1 MNPKKIVSL
10 VLAFSMTVCLCACS
24 KTDSKEYIAVIAKAV
39 NSDFWHNVNNGVL
52 SAATEYNVTV
62 TFEGPENE
70 ENYYAQNS
78 LIENAVKNGA
88 DAIVLSAI
96 DYNNSVA
103 TVNAAVREGVK
114 VIAIDSDVNSDA
126 VSLFIG
132 TDNIAAGKEAGKAAV
147 DGFSADS
154 EIIIGLVNYNAN
166 TDNGNQREKGF
177 REVTLLGQNVNS
189 YSFEKDGV
197 TVNFPMLLEKVAN
210 EAPNMRIRFVTSHP
224 KDMSDETLRVI
235 AAHNNICKY
244 IHLPAQSGSS
254 KILKVMNRKYTRE
267 WYLDRIAAIR
277 RIVPDCAISTDL
289 FCGFHSETEEDYQET
304 LSLMREVGYDSAYL
318 FKYSE
323 RPGTYAAKHLEDDV
337 PEDVKVRRLQGM
349 IDLQNKLS
357 EESNKRDI
365 GKTFEVLVEGF
376 SKRSREQLF
385 GRTSQNKVVIFDK
398 GDYKV
403 GQFVNVRVTGATS
416 ATLFGEPISE

>member
-96 DYNNSVA
+96 DYNNSVE

-132 TDNIAAGKEAGKAAV
+132 TDNIAAGKETGKAAV

-177 REVTLLGQNVNS
+177 REYIG
-189 YSFEKDGV
+189 
-197 TVNFPMLLEKVAN
+197 TVSNA
-210 EAPNMRIRFVTSHP
+210 
-224 KDMSDETLRVI
+224 
-235 AAHNNICKY
+235 
-244 IHLPAQSGSS
+244 
-254 KILKVMNRKYTRE
+254 
-267 WYLDRIAAIR
+267 RIAASVTAESNEKSATAAAEKLLR
-277 RIVPDCAISTDL
+277 QNPRINVIV
-289 FCGFHSETEEDYQET
+289 GFNEWMT
-304 LSLMREVGYDSAYL
+304 LGVGNAVKNLGLS
-318 FKYSE
+318 K
-323 RPGTYAAKHLEDDV
+323 
-337 PEDVKVRRLQGM
+337 KVRSVGFDSNLISVGM
-349 IDLQNKLS
+349 LETGEMDALIVQNPFAIGYLGVEKAAALIS
-357 EESNKRDI
+357 GES
-365 GKTFEVLVEGF
+365 LP
-376 SKRSREQLF
+376 SREIY
-385 GRTSQNKVVIFDK
+385 TDVTTVTKENIFDNDIQK
-398 GDYKV
+398 I
-403 GQFVNVRVTGATS
+403 
-416 ATLFGEPISE
+416 LFRFQ

>member
-78 LIENAVKNGA
+78 LIEDAVKNGA

-177 REVTLLGQNVNS
+177 REYIG
-189 YSFEKDGV
+189 
-197 TVNFPMLLEKVAN
+197 TVSNA
-210 EAPNMRIRFVTSHP
+210 
-224 KDMSDETLRVI
+224 
-235 AAHNNICKY
+235 
-244 IHLPAQSGSS
+244 
-254 KILKVMNRKYTRE
+254 
-267 WYLDRIAAIR
+267 RIAASVTAESNEESATAAAEKLLKQNP
-277 RIVPDCAISTDL
+277 RINVIV
-289 FCGFHSETEEDYQET
+289 GFNEWMT
-304 LSLMREVGYDSAYL
+304 LGVGNAVKNLGLS
-318 FKYSE
+318 K
-323 RPGTYAAKHLEDDV
+323 
-337 PEDVKVRRLQGM
+337 KVRSVGFDSNLISVGM
-349 IDLQNKLS
+349 LETGEMDALIVQNPFAIGYLGIEKAAALIS
-357 EESNKRDI
+357 GES
-365 GKTFEVLVEGF
+365 LP
-376 SKRSREQLF
+376 SREIY
-385 GRTSQNKVVIFDK
+385 TDVTTVTKENIFDNDIQK
-398 GDYKV
+398 I
-403 GQFVNVRVTGATS
+403 
-416 ATLFGEPISE
+416 LFRFQ

>member
-154 EIIIGLVNYNAN
+154 ELIFGLVYYNAN

-177 REVTLLGQNVNS
+177 REYIG
-189 YSFEKDGV
+189 
-197 TVNFPMLLEKVAN
+197 TVSNA
-210 EAPNMRIRFVTSHP
+210 
-224 KDMSDETLRVI
+224 
-235 AAHNNICKY
+235 
-244 IHLPAQSGSS
+244 
-254 KILKVMNRKYTRE
+254 
-267 WYLDRIAAIR
+267 RIAASVTAESNEKSATAAAEKLLKQNP
-277 RIVPDCAISTDL
+277 RINVIV
-289 FCGFHSETEEDYQET
+289 GFNEWMT
-304 LSLMREVGYDSAYL
+304 LGVGNAVKNLGLS
-318 FKYSE
+318 K
-323 RPGTYAAKHLEDDV
+323 
-337 PEDVKVRRLQGM
+337 KVRSVGFDSNLISVGM
-349 IDLQNKLS
+349 LETGEMDALIVQNPFAIGYLGFEKAAALIS
-357 EESNKRDI
+357 GES
-365 GKTFEVLVEGF
+365 LP
-376 SKRSREQLF
+376 SREIY
-385 GRTSQNKVVIFDK
+385 TDVTTVTKENIFDNDIQK
-398 GDYKV
+398 I
-403 GQFVNVRVTGATS
+403 
-416 ATLFGEPISE
+416 LFRFQ

>member
-96 DYNNSVA
+96 DYNNSVD

-177 REVTLLGQNVNS
+177 REYIG
-189 YSFEKDGV
+189 
-197 TVNFPMLLEKVAN
+197 TVSNA
-210 EAPNMRIRFVTSHP
+210 
-224 KDMSDETLRVI
+224 
-235 AAHNNICKY
+235 
-244 IHLPAQSGSS
+244 
-254 KILKVMNRKYTRE
+254 
-267 WYLDRIAAIR
+267 RIAASVTAESNEKSATAAAEKLLKQNP
-277 RIVPDCAISTDL
+277 RINVIV
-289 FCGFHSETEEDYQET
+289 GFNEWMT
-304 LSLMREVGYDSAYL
+304 LGVGNAVKNLGLS
-318 FKYSE
+318 K
-323 RPGTYAAKHLEDDV
+323 
-337 PEDVKVRRLQGM
+337 KVRSVGFDSNLISVGM
-349 IDLQNKLS
+349 LETGEMDALIVQNPFAIGYLGIEKAAALISGESLPSS
-357 EESNKRDI
+357 EIYTDVTTVTKEN
-365 GKTFEVLVEGF
+365 
-376 SKRSREQLF
+376 
-385 GRTSQNKVVIFDK
+385 IFDNDIQK
-398 GDYKV
+398 I
-403 GQFVNVRVTGATS
+403 
-416 ATLFGEPISE
+416 LFRFQ

>member
-177 REVTLLGQNVNS
+177 REYIG
-189 YSFEKDGV
+189 
-197 TVNFPMLLEKVAN
+197 TVSNA
-210 EAPNMRIRFVTSHP
+210 
-224 KDMSDETLRVI
+224 
-235 AAHNNICKY
+235 
-244 IHLPAQSGSS
+244 
-254 KILKVMNRKYTRE
+254 
-267 WYLDRIAAIR
+267 RIAASVTAESNEESATAAAEKLLKQNP
-277 RIVPDCAISTDL
+277 RINVIV
-289 FCGFHSETEEDYQET
+289 GFNEWMT
-304 LSLMREVGYDSAYL
+304 LGVGNAVKNLGLS
-318 FKYSE
+318 K
-323 RPGTYAAKHLEDDV
+323 
-337 PEDVKVRRLQGM
+337 KVRSVGFDSNLISVGM
-349 IDLQNKLS
+349 LETGEMDALIVQNPFAIGYLGIEKAAALIS
-357 EESNKRDI
+357 GES
-365 GKTFEVLVEGF
+365 LP
-376 SKRSREQLF
+376 SREIY
-385 GRTSQNKVVIFDK
+385 TDVTTVTKENIFDNDIQK
-398 GDYKV
+398 I
-403 GQFVNVRVTGATS
+403 
-416 ATLFGEPISE
+416 LFRFQ

>member
-96 DYNNSVA
+96 DSNNSFA

-177 REVTLLGQNVNS
+177 REYIG
-189 YSFEKDGV
+189 
-197 TVNFPMLLEKVAN
+197 TVSNA
-210 EAPNMRIRFVTSHP
+210 
-224 KDMSDETLRVI
+224 
-235 AAHNNICKY
+235 
-244 IHLPAQSGSS
+244 
-254 KILKVMNRKYTRE
+254 
-267 WYLDRIAAIR
+267 RIAASVTAESNEKSATAAAER
-277 RIVPDCAISTDL
+277 LLRQNPRINVIV
-289 FCGFHSETEEDYQET
+289 GFNEWMT
-304 LSLMREVGYDSAYL
+304 LGVGNAVKNLGLS
-318 FKYSE
+318 K
-323 RPGTYAAKHLEDDV
+323 
-337 PEDVKVRRLQGM
+337 KVRSVGFDSNLISVGM
-349 IDLQNKLS
+349 LETGEMDALIVQNPFAIGYLGIEKAAALIS
-357 EESNKRDI
+357 GES
-365 GKTFEVLVEGF
+365 LP
-376 SKRSREQLF
+376 SREIY
-385 GRTSQNKVVIFDK
+385 TDVTTVTKENIFDNDIQK
-398 GDYKV
+398 I
-403 GQFVNVRVTGATS
+403 
-416 ATLFGEPISE
+416 LFRFQ

>member
-96 DYNNSVA
+96 DYNNSIA

-177 REVTLLGQNVNS
+177 REYIG
-189 YSFEKDGV
+189 
-197 TVNFPMLLEKVAN
+197 TVSNA
-210 EAPNMRIRFVTSHP
+210 
-224 KDMSDETLRVI
+224 
-235 AAHNNICKY
+235 
-244 IHLPAQSGSS
+244 
-254 KILKVMNRKYTRE
+254 
-267 WYLDRIAAIR
+267 RIAASVTAESNEESATAAAEKLLKQNP
-277 RIVPDCAISTDL
+277 RINVIV
-289 FCGFHSETEEDYQET
+289 GFNEWMT
-304 LSLMREVGYDSAYL
+304 LGVGNAVKNLGLS
-318 FKYSE
+318 K
-323 RPGTYAAKHLEDDV
+323 
-337 PEDVKVRRLQGM
+337 KVRSVGFDSNLISVGM
-349 IDLQNKLS
+349 LETGEMDALIVQNPFAIGYLGVEKAAALIS
-357 EESNKRDI
+357 GES
-365 GKTFEVLVEGF
+365 LP
-376 SKRSREQLF
+376 SREIY
-385 GRTSQNKVVIFDK
+385 TDVTTVTKENIFDNDIQK
-398 GDYKV
+398 I
-403 GQFVNVRVTGATS
+403 
-416 ATLFGEPISE
+416 LFRFQ

>member
-96 DYNNSVA
+96 DYNNSVD
-103 TVNAAVREGVK
+103 TVNAAVRAGVK

-177 REVTLLGQNVNS
+177 RE
-189 YSFEKDGV
+189 YID
-197 TVNFPMLLEKVAN
+197 TVSNA
-210 EAPNMRIRFVTSHP
+210 
-224 KDMSDETLRVI
+224 
-235 AAHNNICKY
+235 
-244 IHLPAQSGSS
+244 
-254 KILKVMNRKYTRE
+254 
-267 WYLDRIAAIR
+267 RIAASVTAESNEESATAAAEKLLKQNP
-277 RIVPDCAISTDL
+277 RINVIV
-289 FCGFHSETEEDYQET
+289 GFNEWMT
-304 LSLMREVGYDSAYL
+304 LGVGNAVKNLGLS
-318 FKYSE
+318 K
-323 RPGTYAAKHLEDDV
+323 
-337 PEDVKVRRLQGM
+337 KVRSVGFDSNLISVGM
-349 IDLQNKLS
+349 LETGEMDALIVQNPFAIGYLGIEKAAALIS
-357 EESNKRDI
+357 GES
-365 GKTFEVLVEGF
+365 LP
-376 SKRSREQLF
+376 SREIY
-385 GRTSQNKVVIFDK
+385 TDVTTVTKENIFDNDIQK
-398 GDYKV
+398 I
-403 GQFVNVRVTGATS
+403 
-416 ATLFGEPISE
+416 LFRFQ

>member
-96 DYNNSVA
+96 DYNNSVD

-177 REVTLLGQNVNS
+177 REYIG
-189 YSFEKDGV
+189 
-197 TVNFPMLLEKVAN
+197 TVSNA
-210 EAPNMRIRFVTSHP
+210 
-224 KDMSDETLRVI
+224 
-235 AAHNNICKY
+235 
-244 IHLPAQSGSS
+244 
-254 KILKVMNRKYTRE
+254 
-267 WYLDRIAAIR
+267 RIAASVTAESNEKSATAAAEKLLKQNP
-277 RIVPDCAISTDL
+277 RINVIV
-289 FCGFHSETEEDYQET
+289 GFNEWMT
-304 LSLMREVGYDSAYL
+304 LGVGNAVKNLGLS
-318 FKYSE
+318 K
-323 RPGTYAAKHLEDDV
+323 
-337 PEDVKVRRLQGM
+337 KVRSVGFDSNLISVGM
-349 IDLQNKLS
+349 LETGEMDALIVQNPFAIGYLGVEKAAALIS
-357 EESNKRDI
+357 GES
-365 GKTFEVLVEGF
+365 LP
-376 SKRSREQLF
+376 SREIY
-385 GRTSQNKVVIFDK
+385 TDVTTVTKENIFDNDIQK
-398 GDYKV
+398 I
-403 GQFVNVRVTGATS
+403 
-416 ATLFGEPISE
+416 LFRFQ

>member
-39 NSDFWHNVNNGVL
+39 NSDFWHKVNKGVL

-177 REVTLLGQNVNS
+177 REYIG
-189 YSFEKDGV
+189 
-197 TVNFPMLLEKVAN
+197 TVSNA
-210 EAPNMRIRFVTSHP
+210 
-224 KDMSDETLRVI
+224 
-235 AAHNNICKY
+235 
-244 IHLPAQSGSS
+244 
-254 KILKVMNRKYTRE
+254 
-267 WYLDRIAAIR
+267 RIAASVTAESNEKSATAAAEKLLKQNP
-277 RIVPDCAISTDL
+277 RINVIV
-289 FCGFHSETEEDYQET
+289 GFNEWMT
-304 LSLMREVGYDSAYL
+304 LGVGNAVKNLGLS
-318 FKYSE
+318 K
-323 RPGTYAAKHLEDDV
+323 
-337 PEDVKVRRLQGM
+337 KVRSVGFDSNLISVGM
-349 IDLQNKLS
+349 LETGEMDALIVQNPFAIGYLGIEKAAALIS
-357 EESNKRDI
+357 GES
-365 GKTFEVLVEGF
+365 LP
-376 SKRSREQLF
+376 SREIY
-385 GRTSQNKVVIFDK
+385 TDVTTVTKENIFDNDIQK
-398 GDYKV
+398 I
-403 GQFVNVRVTGATS
+403 
-416 ATLFGEPISE
+416 LFRFQ

>member
-96 DYNNSVA
+96 DYNNSVD
-103 TVNAAVREGVK
+103 TVNAAVRAGVK

-177 REVTLLGQNVNS
+177 REYIG
-189 YSFEKDGV
+189 
-197 TVNFPMLLEKVAN
+197 TVSNA
-210 EAPNMRIRFVTSHP
+210 
-224 KDMSDETLRVI
+224 
-235 AAHNNICKY
+235 
-244 IHLPAQSGSS
+244 
-254 KILKVMNRKYTRE
+254 
-267 WYLDRIAAIR
+267 RIAASVTAESNEKSATAAAEKLLKQNP
-277 RIVPDCAISTDL
+277 RINVIV
-289 FCGFHSETEEDYQET
+289 GFNEWMT
-304 LSLMREVGYDSAYL
+304 LGVGNAVKNLGLS
-318 FKYSE
+318 K
-323 RPGTYAAKHLEDDV
+323 
-337 PEDVKVRRLQGM
+337 KVRSVGFDSNLISVGM
-349 IDLQNKLS
+349 LETGEMDALIVQNPFAIGYLGIEKAAALIS
-357 EESNKRDI
+357 GES
-365 GKTFEVLVEGF
+365 LP
-376 SKRSREQLF
+376 SREIY
-385 GRTSQNKVVIFDK
+385 TDVTTVTKENIFDNDIQK
-398 GDYKV
+398 I
-403 GQFVNVRVTGATS
+403 
-416 ATLFGEPISE
+416 LFRFQ

>member
-10 VLAFSMTVCLCACS
+10 VLAFSMTVCLCACA

-177 REVTLLGQNVNS
+177 REYIG
-189 YSFEKDGV
+189 
-197 TVNFPMLLEKVAN
+197 TVSNA
-210 EAPNMRIRFVTSHP
+210 
-224 KDMSDETLRVI
+224 
-235 AAHNNICKY
+235 
-244 IHLPAQSGSS
+244 
-254 KILKVMNRKYTRE
+254 
-267 WYLDRIAAIR
+267 RIAASVTAESNEKSATAAAEKLLKQNP
-277 RIVPDCAISTDL
+277 RINVIV
-289 FCGFHSETEEDYQET
+289 GFNEWMT
-304 LSLMREVGYDSAYL
+304 LGVGNAVKNLGLS
-318 FKYSE
+318 K
-323 RPGTYAAKHLEDDV
+323 
-337 PEDVKVRRLQGM
+337 KVRSVGFDSNLISVGM
-349 IDLQNKLS
+349 LETGEMDALIVQNPFAIGYLGIEKAAALIS
-357 EESNKRDI
+357 GES
-365 GKTFEVLVEGF
+365 LP
-376 SKRSREQLF
+376 SREIY
-385 GRTSQNKVVIFDK
+385 TDVTTVTKENIFDNDIQK
-398 GDYKV
+398 I
-403 GQFVNVRVTGATS
+403 
-416 ATLFGEPISE
+416 LFRFQ

>member
-96 DYNNSVA
+96 DYNNSVD

-177 REVTLLGQNVNS
+177 REYIG
-189 YSFEKDGV
+189 
-197 TVNFPMLLEKVAN
+197 TVSNA
-210 EAPNMRIRFVTSHP
+210 
-224 KDMSDETLRVI
+224 
-235 AAHNNICKY
+235 
-244 IHLPAQSGSS
+244 
-254 KILKVMNRKYTRE
+254 
-267 WYLDRIAAIR
+267 RIAASVTAESNEESATAAAEKLLKQNP
-277 RIVPDCAISTDL
+277 RINVIV
-289 FCGFHSETEEDYQET
+289 GFNEWMT
-304 LSLMREVGYDSAYL
+304 LGVGNAVKNLGLS
-318 FKYSE
+318 K
-323 RPGTYAAKHLEDDV
+323 
-337 PEDVKVRRLQGM
+337 KVRSVGFDSNLISVGM
-349 IDLQNKLS
+349 LETGEMDALIVQNPFAIGYLGVEKAAALISGESLPSS
-357 EESNKRDI
+357 EIYTDVTTVTKEN
-365 GKTFEVLVEGF
+365 
-376 SKRSREQLF
+376 
-385 GRTSQNKVVIFDK
+385 IFDNDIQK
-398 GDYKV
+398 I
-403 GQFVNVRVTGATS
+403 
-416 ATLFGEPISE
+416 LFRFQ

>member
-177 REVTLLGQNVNS
+177 REYIG
-189 YSFEKDGV
+189 
-197 TVNFPMLLEKVAN
+197 TVSNA
-210 EAPNMRIRFVTSHP
+210 
-224 KDMSDETLRVI
+224 
-235 AAHNNICKY
+235 
-244 IHLPAQSGSS
+244 
-254 KILKVMNRKYTRE
+254 
-267 WYLDRIAAIR
+267 RIAASVTAESNEESATAAAEKLLKQNP
-277 RIVPDCAISTDL
+277 RINVIV
-289 FCGFHSETEEDYQET
+289 GFNEWMT
-304 LSLMREVGYDSAYL
+304 LGVGNAVKNLGLS
-318 FKYSE
+318 K
-323 RPGTYAAKHLEDDV
+323 
-337 PEDVKVRRLQGM
+337 KVRSVGFDSNLISVGM
-349 IDLQNKLS
+349 LEMGEMDALIVQNPFAIGYLGVEKAAALIS
-357 EESNKRDI
+357 GES
-365 GKTFEVLVEGF
+365 LP
-376 SKRSREQLF
+376 SREIY
-385 GRTSQNKVVIFDK
+385 TDVTTVTKENIFDNDIQK
-398 GDYKV
+398 I
-403 GQFVNVRVTGATS
+403 
-416 ATLFGEPISE
+416 LFRFQ

>member
-24 KTDSKEYIAVIAKAV
+24 KTDLKEYIAVIAKAV

-96 DYNNSVA
+96 DYNNSVD

-177 REVTLLGQNVNS
+177 REYIG
-189 YSFEKDGV
+189 
-197 TVNFPMLLEKVAN
+197 TVSNA
-210 EAPNMRIRFVTSHP
+210 
-224 KDMSDETLRVI
+224 
-235 AAHNNICKY
+235 
-244 IHLPAQSGSS
+244 
-254 KILKVMNRKYTRE
+254 
-267 WYLDRIAAIR
+267 RIAASVTAESNEKSATAAAEKLLKQNP
-277 RIVPDCAISTDL
+277 RINVIV
-289 FCGFHSETEEDYQET
+289 GFNEWMT
-304 LSLMREVGYDSAYL
+304 LGVGNAVKNLGLS
-318 FKYSE
+318 K
-323 RPGTYAAKHLEDDV
+323 
-337 PEDVKVRRLQGM
+337 KVRSVGFDSNLISVGM
-349 IDLQNKLS
+349 LETGEMDALIVQNPFAIGYLGVEKATALIS
-357 EESNKRDI
+357 GES
-365 GKTFEVLVEGF
+365 LP
-376 SKRSREQLF
+376 SREIY
-385 GRTSQNKVVIFDK
+385 TDVTTVTKENIFDNDIQK
-398 GDYKV
+398 I
-403 GQFVNVRVTGATS
+403 
-416 ATLFGEPISE
+416 LFRFQ

>member
-96 DYNNSVA
+96 DSNNSVA
-103 TVNAAVREGVK
+103 TVNAAVRAGVK

-177 REVTLLGQNVNS
+177 REYIG
-189 YSFEKDGV
+189 
-197 TVNFPMLLEKVAN
+197 TVSNA
-210 EAPNMRIRFVTSHP
+210 
-224 KDMSDETLRVI
+224 
-235 AAHNNICKY
+235 
-244 IHLPAQSGSS
+244 
-254 KILKVMNRKYTRE
+254 
-267 WYLDRIAAIR
+267 RIAASVTAESNEKSATAAAEKLLKQNP
-277 RIVPDCAISTDL
+277 RINVIV
-289 FCGFHSETEEDYQET
+289 GFNEWMT
-304 LSLMREVGYDSAYL
+304 LGVGNAVKNLGLS
-318 FKYSE
+318 K
-323 RPGTYAAKHLEDDV
+323 
-337 PEDVKVRRLQGM
+337 KVRSVGFDSNLISVGM
-349 IDLQNKLS
+349 LETGEMDALIVQNPFAIGYLGIEKAAALIS
-357 EESNKRDI
+357 GES
-365 GKTFEVLVEGF
+365 LP
-376 SKRSREQLF
+376 SREIY
-385 GRTSQNKVVIFDK
+385 TDVTTVTKENIFDNDIQK
-398 GDYKV
+398 I
-403 GQFVNVRVTGATS
+403 
-416 ATLFGEPISE
+416 LFRFQ

>member
-1 MNPKKIVSL
+1 MSFKKIISL
-10 VLAFSMTVCLCACS
+10 ILAFSMTVCLCACS

-70 ENYYAQNS
+70 ENYYAQNA
-78 LIENAVKNGA
+78 LIEAAVKNGA

-96 DYNNSVA
+96 DYNNSVD

-177 REVTLLGQNVNS
+177 REYIG
-189 YSFEKDGV
+189 
-197 TVNFPMLLEKVAN
+197 TVSNA
-210 EAPNMRIRFVTSHP
+210 
-224 KDMSDETLRVI
+224 
-235 AAHNNICKY
+235 
-244 IHLPAQSGSS
+244 
-254 KILKVMNRKYTRE
+254 
-267 WYLDRIAAIR
+267 RIAASVTAESNEESATAAAEKLLKQNP
-277 RIVPDCAISTDL
+277 RINVIV
-289 FCGFHSETEEDYQET
+289 GFNEWMT
-304 LSLMREVGYDSAYL
+304 LGVGNAVKNLGLS
-318 FKYSE
+318 K
-323 RPGTYAAKHLEDDV
+323 
-337 PEDVKVRRLQGM
+337 KVRSVGFDSNLISVGM
-349 IDLQNKLS
+349 LETGEMDALIVQNPFAIGYLGVEKAAALIS
-357 EESNKRDI
+357 GES
-365 GKTFEVLVEGF
+365 LP
-376 SKRSREQLF
+376 SREIY
-385 GRTSQNKVVIFDK
+385 TDVTTVTKENIFDNDIQK
-398 GDYKV
+398 I
-403 GQFVNVRVTGATS
+403 
-416 ATLFGEPISE
+416 LFRFQ

>member
-177 REVTLLGQNVNS
+177 REYIG
-189 YSFEKDGV
+189 
-197 TVNFPMLLEKVAN
+197 TVSNA
-210 EAPNMRIRFVTSHP
+210 
-224 KDMSDETLRVI
+224 
-235 AAHNNICKY
+235 
-244 IHLPAQSGSS
+244 
-254 KILKVMNRKYTRE
+254 
-267 WYLDRIAAIR
+267 RIAASVTAESNEKSATAAAEKLLR
-277 RIVPDCAISTDL
+277 QNPRINVIV
-289 FCGFHSETEEDYQET
+289 GFNEWMT
-304 LSLMREVGYDSAYL
+304 LGVGNAVKNLGLS
-318 FKYSE
+318 K
-323 RPGTYAAKHLEDDV
+323 
-337 PEDVKVRRLQGM
+337 KVRSVGFDSNLISVGM
-349 IDLQNKLS
+349 LETGEMDALIVQNPFAIGYLGVEKAAALIS
-357 EESNKRDI
+357 GESLPSGEIYTDVTRVTKEN
-365 GKTFEVLVEGF
+365 
-376 SKRSREQLF
+376 
-385 GRTSQNKVVIFDK
+385 IFDNDIQK
-398 GDYKV
+398 I
-403 GQFVNVRVTGATS
+403 
-416 ATLFGEPISE
+416 LFRFQ

>member
-39 NSDFWHNVNNGVL
+39 NSDFWHNVNNVVF

-78 LIENAVKNGA
+78 LIEDAVKNGA

-96 DYNNSVA
+96 DYNNSVD

-177 REVTLLGQNVNS
+177 REYIG
-189 YSFEKDGV
+189 
-197 TVNFPMLLEKVAN
+197 TVSNA
-210 EAPNMRIRFVTSHP
+210 
-224 KDMSDETLRVI
+224 
-235 AAHNNICKY
+235 
-244 IHLPAQSGSS
+244 
-254 KILKVMNRKYTRE
+254 
-267 WYLDRIAAIR
+267 RIAASVTAESNEKSATAAAEKLLKQNP
-277 RIVPDCAISTDL
+277 RINVIV
-289 FCGFHSETEEDYQET
+289 GFNEWMT
-304 LSLMREVGYDSAYL
+304 LGVGNAVKNLGLS
-318 FKYSE
+318 K
-323 RPGTYAAKHLEDDV
+323 
-337 PEDVKVRRLQGM
+337 KVRSVGFDSNLISVGM
-349 IDLQNKLS
+349 LETGEMDALIVQNPFAIGYLGVEKAAALIS
-357 EESNKRDI
+357 GES
-365 GKTFEVLVEGF
+365 LP
-376 SKRSREQLF
+376 SREIY
-385 GRTSQNKVVIFDK
+385 TDVTTVTKENIFDNDIQK
-398 GDYKV
+398 I
-403 GQFVNVRVTGATS
+403 
-416 ATLFGEPISE
+416 LFRFQ

>member
-177 REVTLLGQNVNS
+177 REYIG
-189 YSFEKDGV
+189 
-197 TVNFPMLLEKVAN
+197 TVSNA
-210 EAPNMRIRFVTSHP
+210 
-224 KDMSDETLRVI
+224 
-235 AAHNNICKY
+235 
-244 IHLPAQSGSS
+244 
-254 KILKVMNRKYTRE
+254 
-267 WYLDRIAAIR
+267 RIAASVTAESNEKSATAAAEKLLKQNP
-277 RIVPDCAISTDL
+277 RINVIV
-289 FCGFHSETEEDYQET
+289 GFNEWMT
-304 LSLMREVGYDSAYL
+304 LGVGNAVKNLGLS
-318 FKYSE
+318 K
-323 RPGTYAAKHLEDDV
+323 
-337 PEDVKVRRLQGM
+337 KVRSVGFDSNLISVGM
-349 IDLQNKLS
+349 LETGEMDALIVQNPFAIGYLGVQKAAALIS
-357 EESNKRDI
+357 GES
-365 GKTFEVLVEGF
+365 LP
-376 SKRSREQLF
+376 SREIY
-385 GRTSQNKVVIFDK
+385 TDVTTVTKENIFDNDIQK
-398 GDYKV
+398 I
-403 GQFVNVRVTGATS
+403 
-416 ATLFGEPISE
+416 LFRFQ